1 MQVKKSKLIINFLKG
16 KVSFY
21 PMIKLLNV
29 QYSTKEPKL
38 EIDISQLFENSKEK
52 KIVELELFKNN
63 PLEKTIK
70 YKMNLF
76 YGTNK
81 AYLLLSVKKHILVEY
96 SFIDYE
102 GVFYK
107 EQELKEYDGNGFIK
121 RIVLINCPTE
131 IQIKN
136 KIFSFT
142 SYMLEYV
149 EKGENSF
156 EICECNYSNRK
167 FATKVIKKEKEIMCI
182 DLLKEQQKQLLSYFN
197 DLKKLIDKKVPFP
210 ENYVEIFNNYKFPD
224 LNINLCHPKN
234 KLAEKFQ
241 TQDDYYLIYLY
252 FIRSSINPEKIN
264 VREIFDIYNEITLIY
279 NKYLEK
285 DDLLMYEKVMLF
297 CSHVIFY
304 MEKSKINKYKCSNI
318 KYINKRVD
326 ISNNS
331 VYGLSFQF
339 LKDFIIKLNEKS
351 YLFYPLLMLDN
362 GEFNESN
369 EIQKNTI
376 YGYNRESC
384 DVIKSHLED
393 LIPDVFFE
401 YDDPGNEV
409 YQEYG
414 FNYKGYNVIFLN
426 RCLLLKGFQK
436 DPHICQYK
444 KDEAK
449 LFKHYS
455 IRISKT
461 IMHEG
466 FGHNKINYNHNEKVD
481 SPSKFY
487 NRNKL
492 LVEMKKETFYDE
504 IGNNKDVE
512 YFKALKNYEK
522 GESGKFFEYFFGIFD
537 GQLIL
542 DYIYKID
549 DIGKLFDNVDYFVK
563 ENLSEL
569 QKYIINKYKIQHYK
583 LTFKEEATFEKEN
596 ESMEKLIFEHEKQL
610 PPFKVLGNI
619 FEIKKREENFISKQN
634 LIFYE
639 DVKDEGPKTKGYTY
653 YKNKLFKEKNVK
665 NREQYIVPYWISLHT
680 S

>member
-149 EKGENSF
+149 ENGENSF

-167 FATKVIKKEKEIMCI
+167 FATKVIKKEKEVMCI

-279 NKYLEK
+279 NEYLEK

-297 CSHVIFY
+297 CSHVI
-304 MEKSKINKYKCSNI
+304 INH
-318 KYINKRVD
+318 
-326 ISNNS
+326 
-331 VYGLSFQF
+331 
-339 LKDFIIKLNEKS
+339 KLN
-351 YLFYPLLMLDN
+351 YIL
-362 GEFNESN
+362 
-369 EIQKNTI
+369 
-376 YGYNRESC
+376 YG
-384 DVIKSHLED
+384 
-393 LIPDVFFE
+393 
-401 YDDPGNEV
+401 
-409 YQEYG
+409 
-414 FNYKGYNVIFLN
+414 
-426 RCLLLKGFQK
+426 
-436 DPHICQYK
+436 K
-444 KDEAK
+444 K
-449 LFKHYS
+449 
-455 IRISKT
+455 
-461 IMHEG
+461 
-466 FGHNKINYNHNEKVD
+466 
-481 SPSKFY
+481 
-487 NRNKL
+487 
-492 LVEMKKETFYDE
+492 
-504 IGNNKDVE
+504 
-512 YFKALKNYEK
+512 
-522 GESGKFFEYFFGIFD
+522 
-537 GQLIL
+537 
-542 DYIYKID
+542 
-549 DIGKLFDNVDYFVK
+549 
-563 ENLSEL
+563 
-569 QKYIINKYKIQHYK
+569 
-583 LTFKEEATFEKEN
+583 
-596 ESMEKLIFEHEKQL
+596 
-610 PPFKVLGNI
+610 
-619 FEIKKREENFISKQN
+619 
-634 LIFYE
+634 
-639 DVKDEGPKTKGYTY
+639 
-653 YKNKLFKEKNVK
+653 
-665 NREQYIVPYWISLHT
+665 
-680 S
+680 